1 MILVIDN
8 YDSFTFN
15 LVQALEAQGAT
26 TRVLRNDHL
35 DPADIGGTLQ
45 PAGVVISPGP
55 RDPGECGVSTEVV
68 RRVAG
73 NVPLLGVCLGHQCLA
88 VAFGARI
95 VPGEPVHGKT
105 SQVHH
110 EGVGLL
116 AGLPSPFSAARY
128 HSLVVDPASLPDELE
143 VTARTS
149 DGVIMGLR
157 HRHLKG
163 VEGVQF
169 HPESFLTPEGVR
181 LIRNFLA
188 QVEVSE
194 GQGQVSQR

>member
-26 TRVLRNDHL
+26 TQVLRNDRL
-35 DPADIGGTLQ
+35 DPADLGGALQ

-55 RDPGECGVSTEVV
+55 RDPGDCGVSTQVV

-73 NVPLLGVCLGHQCLA
+73 NLPLLGVCLGCQCLA

-95 VPGEPVHGKT
+95 EPGEPVHGKT
-105 SQVHH
+105 SEVHH
-110 EGVGLL
+110 DGAGLL
-116 AGLPSPFSAARY
+116 AGLPDPFVAARY
-128 HSLVVDPASLPDELE
+128 HSLVVDPASVPEDLV
-143 VTARTS
+143 VTARTAS
-149 DGVIMGLR
+149 GVIMGLR
-157 HRHLKG
+157 HRHLLA

-169 HPESFLTPEGVR
+169 HPESFLTPDGSR

-188 QVEVSE
+188 QVKD
-194 GQGQVSQR
+194 QRRNRST